1 MQLIMLVNRLQNR
14 KITTETVTNNS
25 TETVTNNYNHY
36 NEDVNLSKSNE
47 MIASF
52 LKPLIT
58 TFNFLI
64 GCFKLLY
71 KRVGGE

>member
-1 MQLIMLVNRLQNR
+1 MQLIMLVNCLQNR
-14 KITTETVTNNS
+14 KITTEA
-25 TETVTNNYNHY
+25 VTNNYNHY

>member
-1 MQLIMLVNRLQNR
+1 MLVNRLQNR
-14 KITTETVTNNS
+14 KIT

-47 MIASF
+47 IIASF

-58 TFNFLI
+58 TFNSLI
-64 GCFKLLY
+64 SCFELLY